1 MKKEVEFTRAEL
13 EPLAEVLS
21 KVFIQ
26 RRDLYARQLD
36 DGRYVCIQRPLS
48 PGHLVAHLKGDLTL
62 GAYVLD
68 PDSRARYIV
77 FDADDE
83 TQLEKLSWM
92 ARRLDLQGAASY
104 LEHSRRGGHL
114 WLFFEEL
121 DFRGRSPGIR
131 DRIGDHFRLGRD
143 RALSQTKPAE
153 GWPRFV
159 GAPAIW
165 GSPADRPALWF
176 L

>member
-13 EPLAEVLS
+13 EPLAGVLS

-92 ARRLDLQGAASY
+92 AMAPGFAGSCQLPGAQPPRWASVAV
-104 LEHSRRGGHL
+104 
-114 WLFFEEL
+114 F
-121 DFRGRSPGIR
+121 
-131 DRIGDHFRLGRD
+131 
-143 RALSQTKPAE
+143 
-153 GWPRFV
+153 
-159 GAPAIW
+159 
-165 GSPADRPALWF
+165 
-176 L
+176 